1 MSSAS
6 DDAFDLNLEV
16 PTSPMSSIVRRLVS
30 GLVEQSGRQIAD
42 IGYVPIKA
50 RRDCSENECMPS
62 ITRLVT
68 EAGGEMVTGW
78 RIWEAPDVCACAEH
92 HAVWRKPNG
101 DVVDPNQYGDGP
113 RRIFFVVD
121 PSATWAGEGHLA
133 RRSFWVASA
142 RYPGAREA
150 VDHRMLEEGRREALH
165 YARLGRD
172 IPYEYAR
179 SE

>member
-6 DDAFDLNLEV
+6 DGTFELNLEV
-16 PTSPMSSIVRRLVS
+16 PTSPLSSIVHKLVS
-30 GLVEQSGRQIAD
+30 GLVEQSGRLIAD
-42 IGYVPIKA
+42 IGYVPIEA
-50 RRDCSENECMPS
+50 RRDCPENECMPS

-78 RIWEAPDVCACAEH
+78 RIWEARDVCACAEH
-92 HAVWRKPNG
+92 HAIWRKPNG
-101 DVVDPNQYGDGP
+101 DIVDPNQYRDDP

-121 PSATWAGEGHLA
+121 PTATWAGEGHLA
-133 RRSFWVASA
+133 RRSIWVMSA

-150 VDHRMLEEGRREALH
+150 IDQCMFEEGRREALH
-165 YARLGRD
+165 YARLGKD